1 MGRMMEL
8 VLGVLTWV
16 AVLGCGLMAGVFFA
30 FSTFVMSGL
39 TKLPAARGIAAMQA
53 INVSAVSGLFIAAF
67 IGTVLACAGLV
78 VSSLGTWS
86 EPLSQARIL
95 GGAVFLVGSFAVTAA
110 FNVPRNDALAAL
122 NPDSAE
128 AAVAWARY
136 VSGWTAWNHV
146 RTVACLSA
154 TVLLTRAL
162 R

>member
-1 MGRMMEL
+1 MET

-16 AVLGCGLMAGVFFA
+16 SVLGCGLMAGVFFA

-39 TKLPAARGIAAMQA
+39 TRLPAAKGIAAMQA

-67 IGTVLACAGLV
+67 IGTALACAGLV
-78 VSSLGTWS
+78 LSSLGTWS
-86 EPLSQARIL
+86 EPTSRERIL
-95 GGAVFLVGSFAVTAA
+95 GGAIYLFGCFAVTAA
-110 FNVPRNDALAAL
+110 FNVPRNDALATL
-122 NPDSAE
+122 NPDSAD
-128 AAVAWARY
+128 AALAWARY

-146 RTVACLSA
+146 RTVACLAA

>member
-1 MGRMMEL
+1 MET
-8 VLGVLTWV
+8 VLGVLTWG

-67 IGTVLACAGLV
+67 IGTALACAGLV
-78 VSSLGTWS
+78 VLSVGTWR
-86 EPLSQARIL
+86 EPVSFARVL
-95 GGAVFLVGSFAVTAA
+95 GGAAFLLGGFAVTAA
-110 FNVPRNDALAAL
+110 FNVPRNDALATL
-122 NPDSAE
+122 NPDSAD

-136 VSGWTAWNHV
+136 ASGWTAWNHV
-146 RTVACLSA
+146 RTVACLAA